1 MPTTLPCRIGVVVRL
16 DVRVA
21 LREVAHVDERLR
33 RAGRDG
39 ELVQER
45 ARTAAQL
52 RHARSTLRAAMGVPD
67 GVRAAL
73 GDPGE
78 KRLGSERPVDGRL
91 RIEAESGYAAHELLF
106 DSVDRTTRRT

>member
-1 MPTTLPCRIGVVVRL
+1 MPAGTVSSSRSALAPPRSFVTPER
-16 DVRVA
+16 A
-21 LREVAHVDERLR
+21 LR
-33 RAGRDG
+33 G
-39 ELVQER
+39 
-45 ARTAAQL
+45 
-52 RHARSTLRAAMGVPD
+52 AMGVPD

-91 RIEAESGYAAHELLF
+91 RIEAESGYAAHGLLF

>member
-1 MPTTLPCRIGVVVRL
+1 MVVRL

-21 LREVAHVDERLR
+21 LREVADVDERLR

-39 ELVQER
+39 ELVEER
-45 ARTAAQL
+45 ARAAAQL
-52 RHARSTLRAAMGVPD
+52 RHARATVRGAMGVPD

-91 RIEAESGYAAHELLF
+91 RIEAESSYAAHELLF